1 MFKVGRSG
9 GCVFTI
15 QSDFQIQIFV
25 NTFLPKNICQ
35 CLFKFYLSVCFV
47 SRGSITVY
55 QLKCIETLIS
65 FCLTISNYI
74 VTENETKCVF
84 SVLITSSLQNT
95 VHRRLRLQSL
105 SNKMLNIFTQ
115 NA

>member
-1 MFKVGRSG
+1 M
-9 GCVFTI
+9 CVYDSKLFPNSNLC
-15 QSDFQIQIFV
+15 QQIFTEKHLSV
-25 NTFLPKNICQ
+25 FLK
-35 CLFKFYLSVCFV
+35 LYLSVCFV